1 LIAARRKVNGT
12 TVYNT
17 EREKLGRVYL
27 VAQQHFLAVTV
38 AARDAEPKEAIRTSH
53 DTFLSDD
60 WVPSTRGRQNTMSTH
75 RHLNF
80 HLGRG
85 SGDLLERALMR
96 CFVRTPAQ
104 QPGAMPETVARHVI
118 EPHLND
124 QFLS

>member
-1 LIAARRKVNGT
+1 LIAARKVNGT

-17 EREKLGRVYL
+17 EGEKLGRDDL

-38 AARDAEPKEAIRTSH
+38 AAAMPSRRGQPGRPTILFFRMTG
-53 DTFLSDD
+53 FL
-60 WVPSTRGRQNTMSTH
+60 RRENTMSTH
-75 RHLNF
+75 

-96 CFVRTPAQ
+96 SFVRTPAQ